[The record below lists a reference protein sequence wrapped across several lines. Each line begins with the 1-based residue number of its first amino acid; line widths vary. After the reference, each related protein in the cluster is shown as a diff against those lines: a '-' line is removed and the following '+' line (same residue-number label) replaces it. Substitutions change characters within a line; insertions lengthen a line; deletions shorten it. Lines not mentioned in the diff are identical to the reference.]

1 MLKLIGHDF
10 LLVVDKDMSEYVEHL
25 LRAAELDNI

>member
-1 MLKLIGHDF
+1 MLKLISYDF
-10 LLVVDKDMSEYVEHL
+10 LLVVDKDMSGYVEHL